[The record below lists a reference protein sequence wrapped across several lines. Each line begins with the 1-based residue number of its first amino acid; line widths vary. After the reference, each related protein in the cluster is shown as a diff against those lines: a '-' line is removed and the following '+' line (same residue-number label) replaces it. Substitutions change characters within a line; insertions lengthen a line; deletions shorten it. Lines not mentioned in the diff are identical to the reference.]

1 MIAARARG
9 AAARRPAS
17 PAPTSPL
24 YIESVYDG
32 HFGLAQIGKNLL
44 AGYQKL
50 GGPAAFGTA
59 LTQAEVARLAAAYSE
74 PAVRL
79 HPHPGVKLGS

>member
-1 MIAARARG
+1 MIEHALRRAPGAAFARAN
-9 AAARRPAS
+9 
-17 PAPTSPL
+17 SPL

-44 AGYQKL
+44 AGYRSSAAQRRS
-50 GGPAAFGTA
+50 GPRSHRPKSR
-59 LTQAEVARLAAAYSE
+59 RLAAAYSE

-79 HPHPGVKLGS
+79 HPHPAVKLGS